1 MGPMGNG
8 FRDIVHQN
16 RKEDLMVRKRIV
28 FLSILV
34 VMAMLSLAWAKA
46 PSLATMKKIKK
57 ASDDANWQSVDLAH
71 QIDQIRKITVE
82 IERMVNDIGPHCNRE
97 KMRILDQKILLFQE
111 LANKLDHK
119 ATVLK
124 KTAGILKQESLAAFN
139 EIHGKKPGRRCA
151 PGKVWIPRHKSPDGK
166 LIPGHCAPQ

>member
-1 MGPMGNG
+1 M
-8 FRDIVHQN
+8 I
-16 RKEDLMVRKRIV
+16 RKRIV

-34 VMAMLSLAWAKA
+34 VMAMLSIAWTKA

-57 ASDDANWQSVDLAH
+57 ASDDANWQSVDLED
-71 QIDQIRKITVE
+71 QIDQIRRITVE

-97 KMRILDQKILLFQE
+97 KMRILDEKVLLFQE

-124 KTAGILKQESLAAFN
+124 KTAGTLRQESLAAFN
-139 EIHGKKPGRRCA
+139 EAHGKKPGRRCA
-151 PGKVWIPRHKSPDGK
+151 PGEIWIPGHKSPDGK
-166 LIPGHCAPQ
+166 SVPGHCAPQ